1 MQFVACHKEIIWEY
15 FVSLLEEKLANKKI
29 VGDFDW
35 NIQNAVFKV
44 SKFQNIQNKFQNHTK
59 NTTSFRF
66 VDNKVSEKNSYGT
79 FEQSCDITLHSQ
91 HSKSRVNTMSPHES
105 PPVIN
110 KANISNIKYK
120 NSKNSYTNSKIL
132 KNNINFGKKD
142 VESRLIQRDIP
153 KDFLYRV
160 KDLSNN
166 ESTYKNAL
174 NNLETVLDDHQDVKV
189 KYILEHFLE
198 QFSEYRYKI
207 WMMMKRN
214 DGVISDYYLIWK
226 DRFTEFVSKKVELND
241 YVKKVLAIEAKER
254 ENRSRERLERSK
266 NNQVQSDKQIPN
278 SAVNQQQYN
287 VNRGAPPQ
295 LQQSQQLP
303 HRRIY
308 ERENTKGIVKDS
320 SGFKSLKGLTLDSL
334 GISKK
339 E

>member
-1 MQFVACHKEIIWEY
+1 M
-15 FVSLLEEKLANKKI
+15 
-29 VGDFDW
+29 
-35 NIQNAVFKV
+35 
-44 SKFQNIQNKFQNHTK
+44 
-59 NTTSFRF
+59 
-66 VDNKVSEKNSYGT
+66 
-79 FEQSCDITLHSQ
+79 
-91 HSKSRVNTMSPHES
+91 
-105 PPVIN
+105 
-110 KANISNIKYK
+110 
-120 NSKNSYTNSKIL
+120 
-132 KNNINFGKKD
+132 
-142 VESRLIQRDIP
+142 QRDIP

-174 NNLETVLDDHQDVKV
+174 NNLETVLDDHKDVKV
-189 KYILEHFLE
+189 KYMLEHFLE
-198 QFSEYRYKI
+198 QFSEYRYKV

-214 DGVISDYYLIWK
+214 DGVISDYDLIWK

-254 ENRSRERLERSK
+254 ENRSRERLERSN

-278 SAVNQQQYN
+278 SVNQQQYN

-339 E
+339 VI